1 MPIATTRWD
10 TSCPKC
16 QMPAQRVEAEI
27 EERLYG
33 GNRFAGILTARIF
46 THVHQDGTKTV
57 CRERVPDWL
66 FTLCDMS
73 EIENFRRVVTSF
85 MAKQKGD
92 SWIYQ
97 VL

>member
-1 MPIATTRWD
+1 MSVVTTKWD
-10 TSCPKC
+10 TPCPKC
-16 QMPAQRVEAEI
+16 RMPAQRVESEI

-33 GNRFAGILTARIF
+33 GDRFAGILTARIF
-46 THVHQDGTKTV
+46 THVHGDGTKTI
-57 CRERVPDWL
+57 CREQVPGWL
-66 FTLCDMS
+66 FTLGDMS

-85 MAKQKGD
+85 MAKWKGD